1 MCPIVPMFRWGLFR
15 SNFCLAI
22 EVPLAPYEGTVTDS
36 LTPYPSHDFTR
47 NGFGNLAVG
56 VELHRVRRATLG
68 ARTKVGS
75 IPEHLGERHLSP
87 DHVGVPPWLHTLHF
101 STARGQVADDIPH
114 VVLGGDDLHRHDRLE
129 QGRLGLS

>member
-22 EVPLAPYEGTVTDS
+22 EVPLVLHEGTVTDS

-68 ARTKVGS
+68 PRTKVGS
-75 IPEHLGERHLSP
+75 IPEHLSQRDLCP
-87 DHVGVPPWLHTLHF
+87 DHLGAAARLHAGHFPPPG
-101 STARGQVADDIPH
+101 RQVADDVPH
-114 VVLGGDDLHRHDRLE
+114 VV
-129 QGRLGLS
+129 